1 MVMDYLKQYQ
11 EDLTN
16 PQYSVL
22 KARSIHYGGLS
33 NLFPYAQYSQIT
45 KIIAVNTLCSV
56 NAERR
61 ILKFNSQH

>member
-16 PQYSVL
+16 PQYGVL

-33 NLFPYAQYSQIT
+33 NLFPYAQYCEIT